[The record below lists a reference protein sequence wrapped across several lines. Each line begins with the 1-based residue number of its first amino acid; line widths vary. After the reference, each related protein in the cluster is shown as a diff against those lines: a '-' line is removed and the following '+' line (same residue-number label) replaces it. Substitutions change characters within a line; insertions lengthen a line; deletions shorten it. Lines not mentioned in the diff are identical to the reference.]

1 MLRHIRRYLIIGLL
15 NSWVPL
21 PTEYD
26 SLMGILWVSLVARE
40 VGDAVAKHIPD
51 TSMEEHGRRDNER
64 VVRLS

>member
-1 MLRHIRRYLIIGLL
+1 
-15 NSWVPL
+15 
-21 PTEYD
+21 
-26 SLMGILWVSLVARE
+26 MGRE

>member
-1 MLRHIRRYLIIGLL
+1 MLCHGII
-15 NSWVPL
+15 L
-21 PTEYD
+21 P
-26 SLMGILWVSLVARE
+26 RE